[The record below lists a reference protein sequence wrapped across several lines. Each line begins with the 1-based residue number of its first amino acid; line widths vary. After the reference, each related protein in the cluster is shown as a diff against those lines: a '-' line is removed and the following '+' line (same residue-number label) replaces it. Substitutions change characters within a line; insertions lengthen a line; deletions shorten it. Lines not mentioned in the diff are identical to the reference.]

1 MEDRHIEKSHNKTCL
16 LYHIVCPVK
25 YRREVLTDGVVKTLT
40 ETCLGIQSRYDIHF
54 IEIGTDGDHVHLLVQ
69 SVPTASP
76 KQIPNKSFKQSR
88 ASRHGQYSNR
98 IQRSSGCCGVES
110 FGRKVTILTP
120 SVSTQR
126 QTSYETMLKIRESST
141 QNYTKA
147 SRPCLEAWNR
157 HFIPRQLAAR

>member
-76 KQIPNKSFKQSR
+76 KQIVQTIKSITARAIFKQNPEVKR
-88 ASRHGQYSNR
+88 MLWGGEFWTKGYYINTVGQYATADIIRNYVKNQGRQYSRHYQGQPTLFD
-98 IQRSSGCCGVES
+98 GAV
-110 FGRKVTILTP
+110 
-120 SVSTQR
+120 
-126 QTSYETMLKIRESST
+126 
-141 QNYTKA
+141 
-147 SRPCLEAWNR
+147 
-157 HFIPRQLAAR
+157 